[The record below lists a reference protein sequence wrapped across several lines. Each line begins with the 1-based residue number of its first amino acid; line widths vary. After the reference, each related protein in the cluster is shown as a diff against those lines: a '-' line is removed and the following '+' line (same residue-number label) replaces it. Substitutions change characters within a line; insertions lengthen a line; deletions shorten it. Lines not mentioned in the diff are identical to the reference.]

1 MYNYKK
7 AIFMASA
14 LLCLNMTA
22 AAQQVSLNVN
32 KVSVKQAMNQ
42 LKEKT
47 GYTFVFS
54 SSDINNKQIVSV
66 SANNADLANV
76 VEQILKG
83 QKGIDYKIEG
93 KNIIITKAKHNTVR
107 RTEAKN
113 QATAQANDN
122 KRRVTGTIIDENG
135 EPLIGVT
142 VTADGVVGGAITD
155 LDGNFPYNCR

>member
-1 MYNYKK
+1 MYNYRK

-22 AAQQVSLNVN
+22 AAQHVSLNVN
-32 KVSVKQAMNQ
+32 NVNVKQAMNQ

-54 SSDINNKQIVSV
+54 STDINSKQTVSV

-83 QKGIDYKIEG
+83 QKGIDYKIDG
-93 KNIIITKAKHNTVR
+93 KNIIITKASHNTVR
-107 RTEAKN
+107 PHDIEAGNGTGKGR
-113 QATAQANDN
+113 QAPRDGYYH
-122 KRRVTGTIIDENG
+122 RRE
-135 EPLIGVT
+135 
-142 VTADGVVGGAITD
+142 
-155 LDGNFPYNCR
+155 R

>member
-1 MYNYKK
+1 MNNYQK

-14 LLCLNMTA
+14 LLCMNLTA
-22 AAQQVSLNVN
+22 TAQQVSLNVN

-54 SSDINNKQIVSV
+54 SSDINNKQVVSV
-66 SANNADLANV
+66 SAKNADLSDV

-93 KNIIITKAKHNTVR
+93 KNIIITKASHNTVR
-107 RTEAKN
+107 RTAAK
-113 QATAQANDN
+113 QQLTSQTKED
-122 KRRVTGTIIDENG
+122 KRRGKN
-135 EPLIGVT
+135 
-142 VTADGVVGGAITD
+142 
-155 LDGNFPYNCR
+155 NRRKR

>member
-1 MYNYKK
+1 
-7 AIFMASA
+7 MASA

-76 VEQILKG
+76 VE
-83 QKGIDYKIEG
+83 
-93 KNIIITKAKHNTVR
+93 R
-107 RTEAKN
+107 
-113 QATAQANDN
+113 
-122 KRRVTGTIIDENG
+122 
-135 EPLIGVT
+135 
-142 VTADGVVGGAITD
+142 
-155 LDGNFPYNCR
+155 F

>member
-1 MYNYKK
+1 MHTRRGGRQGNVARRITFINKKTTIKLFSFMYNYKK

-66 SANNADLANV
+66 SANNADLAN
-76 VEQILKG
+76 
-83 QKGIDYKIEG
+83 
-93 KNIIITKAKHNTVR
+93 
-107 RTEAKN
+107 
-113 QATAQANDN
+113 
-122 KRRVTGTIIDENG
+122 
-135 EPLIGVT
+135 
-142 VTADGVVGGAITD
+142 
-155 LDGNFPYNCR
+155 